1 MEIFF
6 DEPDR
11 QPDERKRRK
20 TQKTIEEI
28 LNGPEEQD
36 ASRPPQ
42 PPSVFGTH
50 EPAPD
55 EPTTNSTAFGRIL
68 NETAGGVAKKIRRH
82 GPLGLTPEQMDTLR
96 RRGVFNDESDVPLS
110 SDIVDRLL
118 HEQRELNEA
127 IIPPA
132 AVLLDGG
139 QLAIEAAMRGIH
151 DGGSQALQ
159 ELGFSRSGSDL
170 FMRDFLGFIEQ
181 HLRRFR

>member
-6 DEPDR
+6 DESDQ
-11 QPDERKRRK
+11 QPDKNKRRRTRK
-20 TQKTIEEI
+20 SIDEI

-42 PPSVFGTH
+42 PTSVFGTH

-55 EPTTNSTAFGRIL
+55 EPTTGSTAFGRIL

-82 GPLGLTPEQMDTLR
+82 GPLGLTQEQMETLR
-96 RRGVFNDESDVPLS
+96 RRDVFNDGSDVPLS
-110 SDIVDRLL
+110 SGIVDRLL

-127 IIPPA
+127 IIPPT

-139 QLAIEAAMRGIH
+139 QLAIEAAMHGIH

-159 ELGFSRSGSDL
+159 ELGVSPSSADR
-170 FMRDFLGFIEQ
+170 FMRSVLAVIESRM
-181 HLRRFR
+181 HKRR